1 MVDNI
6 ERMFVD
12 IVYKVVAENSHN
24 GDYQCAEM
32 LVLQW
37 GWDDARDLKRDDLNN
52 TTATRP
58 HITSAQGMVMI
69 HTEVATT
76 LHPSLVQ
83 YETDETNVEY
93 TPLGPHIPL
102 EEFSMPCEDLFAPDD
117 HCGICNERLIGP
129 VNCELVR
136 AICQA
141 RHPFHEDC
149 LNEWVNHSA
158 MPNANTCPL
167 DREVLCEG

>member
-58 HITSAQGMVMI
+58 HITSAQGN
-69 HTEVATT
+69 
-76 LHPSLVQ
+76 
-83 YETDETNVEY
+83 DETNVEY